1 MTDEER
7 EKYLKMVNIIMEV
20 SRMKR
25 FLRILPLFIIMTGML
40 LSELTGNTNKLIF
53 CGFLF
58 LADVYIIT
66 KD

>member
-1 MTDEER
+1 
-7 EKYLKMVNIIMEV
+7 
-20 SRMKR
+20 MKR
-25 FLRILPLFIIMTGML
+25 FLRILPLLIIMTCMV

-58 LADVYIIT
+58 LADVYLIT